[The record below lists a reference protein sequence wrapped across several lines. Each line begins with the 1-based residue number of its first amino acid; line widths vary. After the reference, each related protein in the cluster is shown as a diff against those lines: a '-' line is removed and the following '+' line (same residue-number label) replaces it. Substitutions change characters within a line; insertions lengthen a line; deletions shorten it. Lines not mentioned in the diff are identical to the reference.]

1 MTPQKQSRSSALF
14 LTELTLAILFFA
26 AASSVCVQIFVKSHL
41 LSLHSRQL
49 NLAVNESAAIAELI
63 EASDSMEE
71 AVALSTA
78 RYPLAEIAATS
89 TDTVEKADDSSGE
102 EASAG
107 TANGEITPHP
117 PVELRIFYDKELAPC
132 ESDSPDATLVLSVTL
147 SQENRELDADLRT
160 QAVSSLR
167 SADAVSDGS
176 AAITA
181 SDRHDPANSD
191 AIYTLQLSHHL
202 QRRASHES

>member
-26 AASSVCVQIFVKSHL
+26 AASAVCVQIFVKSHL

-63 EASDSMEE
+63 ETSDSMDETVE
-71 AVALSTA
+71 LIAA
-78 RYPLAEIAATS
+78 RYPLAEISATS
-89 TDTVEKADDSSGE
+89 TDTVED
-102 EASAG
+102 ASAG

>member
-26 AASSVCVQIFVKSHL
+26 AASAVCVQIFVKSHL

-63 EASDSMEE
+63 ETSDSMDET
-71 AVALSTA
+71 VALIAA
-78 RYPLAEIAATS
+78 RYPLAEISATS
-89 TDTVEKADDSSGE
+89 TDTVED
-102 EASAG
+102 ASAG

-147 SQENRELDADLRT
+147 SQENRELGADLRT

-167 SADAVSDGS
+167 STDAVSDSS
-176 AAITA
+176 AAITDA
-181 SDRHDPANSD
+181 DRHDPSNSD

>member
-26 AASSVCVQIFVKSHL
+26 AASAVCVQIFIKSHL

-63 EASDSMEE
+63 EASDSMDET
-71 AVALSTA
+71 VALITA

-89 TDTVEKADDSSGE
+89 TDTVEKANDSSVE
-102 EASAG
+102 DASAG

-147 SQENRELDADLRT
+147 SQENRELDAALCT
-160 QAVSSLR
+160 QYPAAFSS
-167 SADAVSDGS
+167 SAKEGFA
-176 AAITA
+176 
-181 SDRHDPANSD
+181 
-191 AIYTLQLSHHL
+191 
-202 QRRASHES
+202 